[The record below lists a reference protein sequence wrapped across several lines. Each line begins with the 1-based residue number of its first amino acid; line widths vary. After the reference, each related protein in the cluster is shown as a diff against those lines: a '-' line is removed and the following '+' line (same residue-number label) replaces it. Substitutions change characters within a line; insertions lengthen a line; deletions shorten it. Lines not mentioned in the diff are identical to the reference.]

1 MVFAVSHRTETT
13 IDLEVCSVA
22 TGAVIAAAGMSSR
35 MGKFKPMLSIGAISI
50 AQRIVATFQ
59 QAGVSRIVVVTGYR
73 AEELEWHL
81 ARSGVEFLYN
91 ENYADT
97 QMFDSAV
104 LGFKYLSGKCSNV
117 LFTPV
122 DIPLF
127 TSTTVEALLNS
138 DAELACPVYAG
149 KRGHPILLSSA
160 VMESILSDSGEKGL
174 QGAIDRCGV
183 PITEVEVV
191 DPGIL
196 LDADTPEDYAELLET
211 HNRQLFR
218 PVIEVSIAREKK
230 FLDARVAMLLQL
242 TDETYSV
249 RQACKH
255 MQLSYS
261 SGWNAINLLER
272 ELGYAVV
279 ERSQGGS
286 RTGRSHLTAKGR
298 ALLKAYSTFSALL
311 QDEAEKLYG
320 RCFGNI

>member
-1 MVFAVSHRTETT
+1 M
-13 IDLEVCSVA
+13 A

-160 VMESILSDSGEKGL
+160 VMESILSDSGE
-174 QGAIDRCGV
+174 
-183 PITEVEVV
+183 
-191 DPGIL
+191 
-196 LDADTPEDYAELLET
+196 
-211 HNRQLFR
+211 
-218 PVIEVSIAREKK
+218 
-230 FLDARVAMLLQL
+230 
-242 TDETYSV
+242 
-249 RQACKH
+249 
-255 MQLSYS
+255 
-261 SGWNAINLLER
+261 
-272 ELGYAVV
+272 
-279 ERSQGGS
+279 
-286 RTGRSHLTAKGR
+286 
-298 ALLKAYSTFSALL
+298 
-311 QDEAEKLYG
+311 
-320 RCFGNI
+320 